1 MIAAPAECH
10 RERMGSSS
18 GDCTMEIMAD
28 GVRPLSRPLQQLLS
42 PKTAGFAAVSSVAG
56 LLSVPSSPAR

>member
-1 MIAAPAECH
+1 
-10 RERMGSSS
+10 
-18 GDCTMEIMAD
+18 MEIMAD
-28 GVRPLSRPLQQLLS
+28 GVRPLNRTLQQLLS